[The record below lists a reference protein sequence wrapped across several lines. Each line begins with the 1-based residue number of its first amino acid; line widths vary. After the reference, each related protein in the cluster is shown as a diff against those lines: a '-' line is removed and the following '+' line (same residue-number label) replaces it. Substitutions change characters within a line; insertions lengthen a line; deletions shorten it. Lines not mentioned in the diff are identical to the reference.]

1 MNITVENGRIR
12 VTVSQEIAAKFTPHP
27 AFTGGQTVEQAL
39 RGRLLSTAMTK
50 LASAAELQL
59 IEGEMISAESVREVA
74 HNILMREYLG
84 EHGHYNADETMMR
97 YERGLRMSQ
106 GMENDVALAAAYARG
121 VLQPISMDD
130 ARLYVES
137 KVLNNDL
144 SSRECAT
151 LEKTVSLLLNRLG
164 VDATAAMDKALKSL
178 QTQAEIERHY
188 YQCRANI
195 DGWEIEVIG
204 DLPAYVGLS
213 RLAPEV
219 K

>member
-12 VTVSQEIAAKFTPHP
+12 VTVSQEIAAKFTPNP
-27 AFTGGQTVEQAL
+27 AFTWGQTVEQAL
-39 RGRLLSTAMTK
+39 RGRLLSAAMTK

-59 IEGEMISAESVREVA
+59 IQGETISAESVREVA

-178 QTQAEIERHY
+178 QTQAEVERHY
-188 YQCRANI
+188 YQSRANI

-213 RLAPEV
+213 RLTPDV